1 MKRDEMKE
9 EIRVR
14 MGMGAIEKIKEALE
28 IINDLPSSSAK
39 TQLIEQTKKAL
50 KEAQEHLA

>member
-9 EIRVR
+9 EIQMR

-28 IINDLPSSSAK
+28 IIKDLPPSSAK

>member
-28 IINDLPSSSAK
+28 IINDLPPSSAK

-50 KEAQEHLA
+50 KEAYEHLA

>member
-14 MGMGAIEKIKEALE
+14 MAMGAIEKIKEAIE
-28 IINDLPSSSAK
+28 IIKDYPPSAAK
-39 TQLIEQTKKAL
+39 DKVLQQAEKTL
-50 KEAQEHLA
+50 KEAQEELA